1 MKTEC
6 PKSVWVAIRTYIP
19 QDRAAYA
26 YESKPKML
34 PQYKGLMVL
43 KRYHLHPGNEL
54 ARALNLINN
63 MVIWTPSEV
72 AKRLKRF
79 NFRVR
84 WSQKLGRFV

>member
-1 MKTEC
+1 MTKY
-6 PKSVWVAIRTYIP
+6 P
-19 QDRAAYA
+19 
-26 YESKPKML
+26 KPKTIWVVFWEGWPL
-34 PQYKGLMVL
+34 KIYKEKVVKNRHSNSQSVGCYYL
-43 KRYHLHPGNEL
+43 RPGNEV